1 MKITDDHDF
10 HYLKNKLNNPNIFIF
25 LKNLS
30 FEIRHSTFL
39 AWLFDTE
46 ASHGKGTLFLE
57 LFLDSIGEEKPN
69 DAEKFVIKRE
79 QLNIDILI
87 FSKTRVIVIENKLEA
102 KDSEG
107 QLRNYRDKI
116 EQKFL
121 GHKIIFIYWTL
132 EGLYPI
138 DAKEAGLWRLYSYD
152 KFVNALEPILA
163 QLDGTKNALYLL
175 DYIEALKIQFLK
187 NSAYSLI
194 GKNLVIKYKS
204 DISKVFLNSKSYELP
219 ERVTL
224 EFLERHSSFTRGN
237 GFFSKENIY
246 FNAFK
251 DACISNGYELTF
263 QGKNQSTYFG
273 FVPTSLLTLISADE
287 RCFYFSFRYY
297 EKNSILRFGFGISP
311 EEPSNKKIRDHLLGN
326 IGKFHS
332 LECCVPVKARGK
344 QHIGLLRKDIPFDT
358 MQFSENMINS
368 QIAKI
373 FFEEIKSVVK
383 EIVDVTSL
391 ILIGAK

>member
-1 MKITDDHDF
+1 MKITDDQDF

-39 AWLFDTE
+39 AWLFDAE

-57 LFLDSIGEEKPN
+57 LFFDSIGEEKPP
-69 DAEKFVIKRE
+69 DDEKFEIKRE

-87 FSKTRVIVIENKLEA
+87 ISKTRVIVIENKLEA

-107 QLRNYRDKI
+107 QLKNYREKI
-116 EQKFL
+116 EKKFL
-121 GHKIIFIYWTL
+121 GLKIIFIYWTL

-138 DAKEAGLWRLYSYD
+138 DDQEAGFWRLYSYD
-152 KFVNALEPILA
+152 KFVNVLEPIVA
-163 QLDGTKNALYLL
+163 QLDGTKTALYLV

-187 NSAYSLI
+187 NSAYSQI

-204 DISKVFLNSKSYELP
+204 DISKVFANSKKYELP

-237 GFFSKENIY
+237 GFFSKEKPY
-246 FNAFK
+246 SNAFK
-251 DACISNGYELTF
+251 DACISNGYELEF
-263 QGKNQSTYFG
+263 QGKNQSTYFR
-273 FVPTSLLTLISADE
+273 FVPKSILSLIGADE
-287 RCFYFSFRYY
+287 RCFNFGFRYY
-297 EKNSILRFGFGISP
+297 EKNSILRFDFGISP
-311 EEPSNKKIRDHLLGN
+311 EDPSNKKIRDHLLGN
-326 IGKFHS
+326 IGKFHA

-358 MQFSENMINS
+358 MKFSENMINS

-373 FFEEIKSVVK
+373 IFEEIKSVVK

-391 ILIGAK
+391 ILKGAK